1 MCTSRPNPTRPGI
14 QPSLRRPNR
23 HFADHTP
30 PISIFIHDE
39 GAIGRVDDG
48 QHLVSIRRAAI
59 REARQRMSAQEL
71 ADRLGM
77 SRSRVYAVLA
87 SADNATGP
95 LTIHYRTA
103 DGGVG
108 EAPVAWT
115 VEPLR
120 GTRRIRVTREE
131 IRYRRTAQVVMVV
144 VPADSV
150 DVEPTPTD
158 SRLDGAF
165 RSLENQA
172 AYALSQADL
181 AAPTHLTSL
190 PIRHPPGWVGASRW
204 TGSSRH
210 GGRAPGTSPS
220 AVGGGCRTTDVR
232 GPRLAER
239 PSAAS
244 EDSWPSADRGTQR
257 RRGCLVVRAC
267 DRSSGSVAPCGGG
280 GRGSSLH
287 SPPVGVQRR
296 NRSDQRR
303 DREDPQASP
312 MRC

>member
-1 MCTSRPNPTRPGI
+1 M
-14 QPSLRRPNR
+14 
-23 HFADHTP
+23 
-30 PISIFIHDE
+30 
-39 GAIGRVDDG
+39 DDG

-181 AAPTHLTSL
+181 AAQHAPDQPSDPASTGV
-190 PIRHPPGWVGASRW
+190 GWRLQVDGEPSPRW
-204 TGSSRH
+204 PRTRYV
-210 GGRAPGTSPS
+210 
-220 AVGGGCRTTDVR
+220 AVR
-232 GPRLAER
+232 
-239 PSAAS
+239 
-244 EDSWPSADRGTQR
+244 SWWGLQD
-257 RRGCLVVRAC
+257 
-267 DRSSGSVAPCGGG
+267 
-280 GRGSSLH
+280 H
-287 SPPVGVQRR
+287 
-296 NRSDQRR
+296 
-303 DREDPQASP
+303 
-312 MRC
+312 

>member
-1 MCTSRPNPTRPGI
+1 VVASVLQALHGLSDRHAADAVTFDLRWKAACGLAVTDTTFHATGNPAPAAQLKSVSRRALPCPAVFVTLTTNGPATHARK
-14 QPSLRRPNR
+14 PSLRRPNR

-30 PISIFIHDE
+30 PISIFIHDD
-39 GAIGRVDDG
+39 GAIGRMDDG

-59 REARQRMSAQEL
+59 REERQRMSAQEL

-77 SRSRVYAVLA
+77 SRSRVNAVLA

-95 LTIHYRTA
+95 LTVHYRTA

-115 VEPLR
+115 FEPLR

-131 IRYRRTAQVVMVV
+131 IRYRRTAPVVMVV

-181 AAPTHLTSL
+181 AAQHAPDQPSDPASTGV
-190 PIRHPPGWVGASRW
+190 GWRLQVDGEPSPRW
-204 TGSSRH
+204 PRTRYV
-210 GGRAPGTSPS
+210 
-220 AVGGGCRTTDVR
+220 AVR
-232 GPRLAER
+232 
-239 PSAAS
+239 
-244 EDSWPSADRGTQR
+244 SWWGLQD
-257 RRGCLVVRAC
+257 
-267 DRSSGSVAPCGGG
+267 
-280 GRGSSLH
+280 H
-287 SPPVGVQRR
+287 
-296 NRSDQRR
+296 
-303 DREDPQASP
+303 
-312 MRC
+312 